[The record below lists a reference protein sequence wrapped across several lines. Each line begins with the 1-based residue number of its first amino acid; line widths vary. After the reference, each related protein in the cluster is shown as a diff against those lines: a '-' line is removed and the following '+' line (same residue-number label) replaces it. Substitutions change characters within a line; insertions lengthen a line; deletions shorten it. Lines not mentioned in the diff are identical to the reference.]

1 MPETLTRNES
11 NPFPVVLVDG
21 ATGYLGSHVAFYL
34 AKRGYPVRCLVREKA
49 DRLDVEQ
56 LSRLGVEVVKAD
68 LSAGSLE
75 LEKAFEGV
83 QVGVHL
89 IGSIAP
95 ARGESLND
103 LHVQQSQFFAAQCL
117 RAGVSKVIM
126 VTTLGAAENAPSL
139 YHSTKWLAEEVLRKS
154 GLPTIFLRPSLIVGK
169 LAGRRDS
176 KLVKRYR
183 DMIKTKR
190 FVPLLGGGSNK
201 LQPIFIGDLLEVIR
215 LSIDSTA
222 LAQGQEAAP
231 AFELGGPQAI
241 SMRQFVSALMQSLDL
256 AKPVIDLPFPIASLA
271 AGLSEMLQDVPVLSR
286 DQLVISKT
294 DNVCQN
300 NAAVSVFNLNTTDL
314 KTALKS
320 YEAEGKDLTLSGLR
334 N

>member
-1 MPETLTRNES
+1 MPETLPRNEPS
-11 NPFPVVLVDG
+11 AFPVVLVDG

-34 AKRGYPVRCLVREKA
+34 AQRGYPVRCLVREKA
-49 DRLDVEQ
+49 ARLD
-56 LSRLGVEVVKAD
+56 LDHLASLGVQVVKAN

-117 RAGVSKVIM
+117 RAGVSKVVM
-126 VTTLGAAENAPSL
+126 VTTLGAAEKAPSL

-154 GLPTIFLRPSLIVGK
+154 GLPTVFLRPSLIVGK
-169 LAGRRDS
+169 IAGRRDS
-176 KLVKRYR
+176 KLVRRYR
-183 DMIKTKR
+183 EMIKTKR
-190 FVPLLGGGSNK
+190 FVPLLGGGVNK

-215 LSIDSTA
+215 LSIDSTD
-222 LAQGQEAAP
+222 LAQQNEAAP
-231 AFELGGPQAI
+231 AFELGGPQAV
-241 SMRQFVSALMQSLDL
+241 SMREFVSALMQSLHL
-256 AKPVIDLPFPIASLA
+256 ERPVIDLPFSIASLA

-300 NAAVSVFNLNTTDL
+300 NAVVSTFKLKPTDL

-320 YEAEGKDLTLSGLR
+320 YESERKDLTRSGLR